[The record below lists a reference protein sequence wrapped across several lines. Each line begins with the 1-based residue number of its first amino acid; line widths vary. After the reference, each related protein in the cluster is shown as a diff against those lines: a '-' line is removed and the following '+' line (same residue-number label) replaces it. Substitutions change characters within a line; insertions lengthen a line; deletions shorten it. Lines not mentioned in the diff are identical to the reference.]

1 MLPLDDDS
9 DVNSVLTISNVTTK
23 DAGIY
28 ECFVDID
35 NDNDNG
41 AIVGPLTSERLS
53 VCSKTSLLVPVS
65 EEEFFVIVV
74 AGQGPIL
81 QN

>member
-9 DVNSVLTISNVTTK
+9 DVNSLLTISNVTTK

-28 ECFVDID
+28 ECFVDV
-35 NDNDNG
+35 DNDNG